1 MRVIKFLDESG
12 VKYKPRDHKPAFSA
26 QRMAAEEHESGK
38 YVAKPVI
45 VKVDGKLI
53 MCVLAACNKID
64 LAALKNSLKAKK
76 VELAKEEEM
85 AALFDDCEI
94 GAEPPFGNL
103 YDLPTIID
111 KALEADD
118 HIVFQ
123 AGRHDKAIEISMADY
138 KKLVS
143 PKAMEFSYR
152 MA

>member
-12 VKYKPRDHKPAFSA
+12 VKYNPRDHKPAFSA